1 MSDSKVT
8 LRTGLDR
15 AASLKVL
22 GSTPS
27 SEPDRWLR
35 RGEVAEQLDIDI
47 RTVDRY
53 LRERVL
59 SSYSGPVP
67 GRQYGVRVWA
77 DDLDYLRPETV
88 TEVVR

>member
-8 LRTGLDR
+8 LRAGLDR
-15 AASLKVL
+15 VTSLKIM
-22 GSTPS
+22 GSTPNRD
-27 SEPDRWLR
+27 PDKWLR
-35 RGEVAEQLDIDI
+35 RDEVAEQLDIDI

-53 LRERVL
+53 LREQLL

-77 DDLDYLRPETV
+77 DDLEYLRPETV